1 MIASVCGV
9 SKARESREPGAALA
23 SGVAQPEGR
32 KDLQPSLYDLT
43 SGMDAD
49 KQPTM
54 QQIADVVGCSRMAV
68 SLALRNSPKISAATS
83 ARIRKVADEMGYRP
97 NPMVSALMT
106 QLRHG
111 RTVKRPTTIAYVT
124 AYPTEDGWRVPGL
137 FTEFHTGVRK
147 RAEALGYK
155 IEEYWLRRPG
165 LSEKRFCDVL
175 YARNVLGLI
184 IAPLPAGGG
193 TLALDWPRF
202 AAAAIGYSVTSPSI
216 HRASNDQ
223 YSTIRLA
230 VAELTRLGYRRLG
243 LALTRDGDER
253 VKNNWSAGMLVEQS
267 LIATER
273 RVPVLLADGQFEEA
287 FAAWFLHY
295 RPDVILTQSWQ
306 CRRVLK
312 NLGVGVP
319 EDVGVV
325 NLGVTAEEPQW
336 AGMNQN
342 AELVGA
348 AALDLVDAQ
357 LRRNEHG
364 IPVQP
369 KTVLIPGHWV
379 AGPTVRDL
387 ALTAR
392 LRGR

>member
-1 MIASVCGV
+1 M
-9 SKARESREPGAALA
+9 EP
-23 SGVAQPEGR
+23 
-32 KDLQPSLYDLT
+32 
-43 SGMDAD
+43 D

-54 QQIADVVGCSRMAV
+54 QQIADAVGCSRMAV
-68 SLALRNSPKISAATS
+68 SLALRNSPKISAATI

-124 AYPTEDGWRVPGL
+124 AYPTEDGWRQPGL
-137 FTEFHTGVRK
+137 FTEFHTGAEK

-155 IEEYWLRRPG
+155 LENYWLRRPG

-175 YARNVLGLI
+175 FARNVLGLV
-184 IAPLPAGGG
+184 IAPLPSGGG

-202 AAAAIGYSVTSPSI
+202 ASAAIGYSVTSPNI

-230 VAELTRLGYRRLG
+230 IAELTRLGYRRIG
-243 LALTRDGDER
+243 LAKTRDGDER
-253 VKNNWSAGMLVEQS
+253 VNHNWSAGMLVEQS
-267 LIATER
+267 MVPAER
-273 RVPVLLADGQFEEA
+273 RVPLLLADGPFEEA
-287 FAAWFLHY
+287 FAAWFSAH
-295 RPDVILTQSWQ
+295 RPDVVLTQEWR
-306 CRRVLK
+306 CGRVLK
-312 NLGVGVP
+312 NLGVRVP
-319 EDVGVV
+319 EDVGIA
-325 NLGVTAEEPQW
+325 NLGVTREETQW

-357 LRRNEHG
+357 LRRNEFG
-364 IPVQP
+364 IPVQQ
-369 KTVLIPGHWV
+369 KTVVIPGHWV
-379 AGPTVRDL
+379 AGPTVREIGPVVH
-387 ALTAR
+387 R
-392 LRGR
+392 RGR

>member
-1 MIASVCGV
+1 
-9 SKARESREPGAALA
+9 
-23 SGVAQPEGR
+23 
-32 KDLQPSLYDLT
+32 
-43 SGMDAD
+43 MDAD

-68 SLALRNSPKISAATS
+68 SLALRNSPKISAPMI
-83 ARIRKVADEMGYRP
+83 ARIHKVADELGYRP

-124 AYPTEDGWRVPGL
+124 AYPTEDGWRQPGL
-137 FTEFHTGVRK
+137 FTEFHTGAEK

-155 IEEYWLRRPG
+155 LEEYWLRRPG

-175 YARNVLGLI
+175 FARNVLGLV
-184 IAPLPAGGG
+184 IAPLPSGGG
-193 TLALDWPRF
+193 TLGLDWPRF
-202 AAAAIGYSVTSPSI
+202 ATAAIGYSVTSPSI

-230 VAELTRLGYRRLG
+230 IAELTRLGYRRIG

-267 LIATER
+267 MIPADR
-273 RVPVLLADGQFEEA
+273 RIPVLLADGPFDEA
-287 FAAWFLHY
+287 FSTWFSHH
-295 RPDVILTQSWQ
+295 RPDVVLTQSWQ

-312 NLGVGVP
+312 DLGLRVP
-319 EDVGVV
+319 EDVGLAS
-325 NLGVTAEEPQW
+325 LGVAEGEADW
-336 AGMNQN
+336 AGANQN

-357 LRRNEHG
+357 LRRNEYG
-364 IPVQP
+364 IPVQQ
-369 KTVLIPGHWV
+369 KTLLIPGHWV
-379 AGPTVRDL
+379 AGPTVRDVT
-387 ALTAR
+387 LTAR
-392 LRGR
+392 RRGH

>member
-1 MIASVCGV
+1 
-9 SKARESREPGAALA
+9 
-23 SGVAQPEGR
+23 
-32 KDLQPSLYDLT
+32 
-43 SGMDAD
+43 MDAD

-54 QQIADVVGCSRMAV
+54 QQIAEVVGCSRMAI
-68 SLALRNSPKISAATS
+68 SLALRNSPKISAATT

-137 FTEFHTGVRK
+137 FTEFHTGVKK
-147 RAEALGYK
+147 RAETLGYTL
-155 IEEYWLRRPG
+155 EEYWLRRPG

-175 YARNVLGLI
+175 YARNVLGLV
-184 IAPLPAGGG
+184 IAPLPSGGG

-202 AAAAIGYSVTSPSI
+202 ATAAIGYSVTSPSI

-230 VAELTRLGYRRLG
+230 VAELTRLGYRRIG
-243 LALTRDGDER
+243 LAMTRDGDER

-267 LIATER
+267 LIPMEQ
-273 RVPVLLADGQFEEA
+273 RVPLLLADGPFEEA
-287 FAAWFLHY
+287 FAAWFSHY
-295 RPDVILTQSWQ
+295 RPDVVLTQAWQ
-306 CRRVLK
+306 CGRVLK
-312 NLGVGVP
+312 DLGVRVP
-319 EDVGVV
+319 EDVGVA
-325 NLGVTAEEPQW
+325 NLGVTAEEAQW
-336 AGMNQN
+336 AGVNQN

-357 LRRNEHG
+357 LRRNECG
-364 IPVQP
+364 IPVHQ
-369 KTVLIPGHWV
+369 KTLLIPGHWV
-379 AGPTVRDL
+379 AGPSVREV
-387 ALTAR
+387 ALTA
-392 LRGR
+392 GRRRR

>member
-1 MIASVCGV
+1 MNS
-9 SKARESREPGAALA
+9 E
-23 SGVAQPEGR
+23 
-32 KDLQPSLYDLT
+32 
-43 SGMDAD
+43 

-83 ARIRKVADEMGYRP
+83 ARIRKAAEELGYRP

-124 AYPTEDGWRVPGL
+124 AYPTEDGWRQPGL
-137 FTEFHTGVRK
+137 FTEFHTGAKR
-147 RAEALGYK
+147 RAEVLGYT

-175 YARNVLGLI
+175 FARNVLGLI
-184 IAPLPAGGG
+184 IAPLPSGGA
-193 TLALDWPRF
+193 TLSLDWPRF
-202 AAAAIGYSVTSPSI
+202 ATAAIGYSVTSPSI

-230 VAELTRLGYRRLG
+230 VAELTRLGYRRIG

-267 LIATER
+267 LIPMDR
-273 RVPVLLADGQFEEA
+273 RVPVLLADGP
-287 FAAWFLHY
+287 FAAAFSAWFSHY
-295 RPDVILTQSWQ
+295 RPDAILTQEWQ
-306 CRRVLK
+306 CGRVLK
-312 NLGVGVP
+312 ELGVRVP
-319 EDVGVV
+319 EDVGIA
-325 NLGVTAEEPQW
+325 NLGVSAGEADW
-336 AGMNQN
+336 AGTNQN

-357 LRRNEHG
+357 LRRNEYG
-364 IPVQP
+364 IPAQQ

-379 AGPTVRDL
+379 AGPTVRDVTQ
-387 ALTAR
+387 TAR
-392 LRGR
+392 RGGN